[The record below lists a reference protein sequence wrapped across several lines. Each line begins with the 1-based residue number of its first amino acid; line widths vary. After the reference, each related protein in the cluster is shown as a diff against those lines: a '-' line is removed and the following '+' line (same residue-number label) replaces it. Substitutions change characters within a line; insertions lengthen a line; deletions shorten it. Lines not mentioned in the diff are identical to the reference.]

1 MKDLND
7 LEKLC
12 EAVLKAL
19 PRLAADPSLTPMER
33 RFVEE
38 MQVVVAE
45 KG

>member
-19 PRLAADPSLTPMER
+19 PRLATDPSLTPMER
-33 RFVEE
+33 RFLEE
-38 MQVVVAE
+38 MEAVVADE
-45 KG
+45 